1 MDNVDDIRAHIEDD
15 RLRAE
20 RAWEAK
26 RRPKESSM
34 VRKSA
39 PGVIYRDVAPAE
51 NRADEN
57 ALRCTQPVTSPA
69 VSTNE
74 WAGWEQWLRGHLD
87 IEGSRL
93 RTSVGE
99 VLGEMRRNM
108 LDQIE
113 PQLEKQLAKIAAL
126 ELKLAQLTGAVD
138 VLRGKEPP
146 PPAKFPRVKA
156 WTEDTIYHEGDIVA
170 FAGGTYQ
177 ARRDTVRVPGEKDWV
192 CLATAGRSLTV
203 CGTYNGDID
212 YRCLDIAVI
221 NGSSFVALK
230 DSPGV
235 CPGDDWQLLCSRG
248 SRGGRGLRGER
259 GFIGPRG
266 ECAPIIKSW
275 QIDRATYSAIPI
287 LADGSAGPVLELRP
301 LFEQFVNECEAG
313 GA

>member
-1 MDNVDDIRAHIEDD
+1 MDNVDDIRAHIDEVT
-15 RLRAE
+15 E

-26 RRPKESSM
+26 RRPKEPSM

-69 VSTNE
+69 SSTDE

-113 PQLEKQLAKIAAL
+113 PQLAKIAAL

-170 FAGGTYQ
+170 FAGGTFQ
-177 ARRDTVRVPGEKDWV
+177 ARRDTACPPGAKHWV
-192 CLATAGRSLTV
+192 CLAKPGNSLTV
-203 CGTYNGDID
+203 RGTYDSCID

-230 DSPGV
+230 DSPGA

-248 SRGGRGLRGER
+248 SRGHRGER

-266 ECAPIIKSW
+266 ERAPIIKSW

-287 LADGSAGPVLELRP
+287 LADGSAGPVLGLRA
-301 LFEQFVNECEAG
+301 LFEQFINECEASG
-313 GA
+313 V

>member
-1 MDNVDDIRAHIEDD
+1 MDNVDGIRAYIDEVCREDD

-20 RAWEAK
+20 RAWEAT
-26 RRPKESSM
+26 RRLKESSM

-113 PQLEKQLAKIAAL
+113 PQLAKIAAL

-138 VLRGKEPP
+138 VLRGKV
-146 PPAKFPRVKA
+146 PPAK
-156 WTEDTIYHEGDIVA
+156 
-170 FAGGTYQ
+170 
-177 ARRDTVRVPGEKDWV
+177 
-192 CLATAGRSLTV
+192 ATM
-203 CGTYNGDID
+203 
-212 YRCLDIAVI
+212 
-221 NGSSFVALK
+221 
-230 DSPGV
+230 SP
-235 CPGDDWQLLCSRG
+235 S
-248 SRGGRGLRGER
+248 
-259 GFIGPRG
+259 
-266 ECAPIIKSW
+266 
-275 QIDRATYSAIPI
+275 
-287 LADGSAGPVLELRP
+287 
-301 LFEQFVNECEAG
+301 
-313 GA
+313 